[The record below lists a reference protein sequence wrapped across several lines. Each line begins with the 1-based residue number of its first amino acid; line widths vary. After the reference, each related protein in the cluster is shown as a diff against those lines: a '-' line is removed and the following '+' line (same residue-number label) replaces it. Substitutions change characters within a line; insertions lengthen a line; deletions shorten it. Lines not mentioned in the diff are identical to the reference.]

1 MANKRLMGELM
12 AEVAPLHSQARR
24 DKTVQK
30 RIEEAVRQLEAL
42 ANELKQ
48 AIVIVEQRGAVMKD
62 LDVGLLD
69 FPAVRDGQAIYL
81 CWRLGEEDI
90 AFYHGVD
97 EGFSGRRPL

>member
-1 MANKRLMGELM
+1 M
-12 AEVAPLHSQARR
+12 AEVAPLHPQARR
-24 DKTVQK
+24 DKAVQK